1 MGKRFA
7 ILICVAAA
15 VAVALPSQ
23 AGAAFPGENGQIA
36 FASDL
41 GNAPNHWDIWKINDP
56 ATYDGSPSRAA
67 VTRLT
72 NDEKDNQ
79 LSPSFSPDGRK
90 IVYVAEFRGGDK
102 EIMLMN
108 SDGTDKK
115 RLTSN
120 ARQDRQPVFSP
131 DGARIAF
138 ASSRSGETEIWIMRA
153 DGTGAKRLTDF
164 AAIDK
169 TTGRSANPHFSP
181 DGSQVFFQ
189 GTTYNNV
196 PWGDDAVYRTDS
208 HAGGPEHPTRT
219 ITLHG
224 LYDMRGFGFNASGT
238 QWAYGVRE
246 SFQTQVTANPL
257 HALDP
262 RWGPFNLYVSPAEG
276 GCGYCAGG
284 AKYSFP
290 GRKIIATKKSGNP
303 EDFFTPVYAPA
314 GDRVL
319 FVARL
324 QESGSKPYL
333 AALSVSDPSKVRPF
347 QMDISNGHASQIQPD
362 WGPRPRP

>member
-1 MGKRFA
+1 
-7 ILICVAAA
+7 
-15 VAVALPSQ
+15 
-23 AGAAFPGENGQIA
+23 
-36 FASDL
+36 
-41 GNAPNHWDIWKINDP
+41 
-56 ATYDGSPSRAA
+56 
-67 VTRLT
+67 
-72 NDEKDNQ
+72 
-79 LSPSFSPDGRK
+79 
-90 IVYVAEFRGGDK
+90 
-102 EIMLMN
+102 MLMN
-108 SDGTDKK
+108 ADGTDKK

-120 ARQDRQPVFSP
+120 GRQDRQPVFSP

-138 ASSRSGETEIWIMRA
+138 ASSRSGETEIWVMRA
-153 DGTGAKRLTDF
+153 DGTGVKRLTDF

-169 TTGRSANPHFSP
+169 TTGRQANPHFSP

-208 HAGGPEHPTRT
+208 FTGGPEHPTRL

-224 LYDMRGFGFNASGT
+224 LYDMRGFAFNASGT
-238 QWAYGVRE
+238 QWTYGVRE
-246 SFQTQVTANPL
+246 SFQLQVAKNPL

-262 RWGPFNLYVSPAEG
+262 RWGPFNLHVSPAEG

-290 GRKIIATKKSGNP
+290 GRKIVAKKSGIP

-314 GDRVL
+314 GDL
-319 FVARL
+319 ILYLARL
-324 QESGSKPYL
+324 DESGSKPLL
-333 AALSVSDPSKVRPF
+333 ATVSVSDPTKRRPL
-347 QMDISNGHASQIQPD
+347 QMDTSGGHASQIQPD